1 MCDVV
6 GQTVQLLPAGR
17 SPPPRSCALPLAWA
31 WPSHRHSACV
41 GRPSGSGLGQPRDSS
56 ARALSCS
63 VMRGRADFRKPALA
77 VCGHETDHPGQE
89 CPALGS
95 VCPPQALHSDHQ
107 RVWLVTL
114 QAHPTCRSVPPSPHW
129 VPPGWWQCPRALSS
143 ACYKASQGT
152 LSCKLGPLASHS
164 EKGLGFLFPFVF
176 IWAFP
181 LFVFSF
187 RPDI

>member
-41 GRPSGSGLGQPRDSS
+41 GKSSGSGLGQPRDSS

-89 CPALGS
+89 RPALGS

-114 QAHPTCRSVPPSPHW
+114 QAHPTCRSVPPSPPLGASRM
-129 VPPGWWQCPRALSS
+129 VAV
-143 ACYKASQGT
+143 SQGPV
-152 LSCKLGPLASHS
+152 LSMLQSLAGDTELQARAS
-164 EKGLGFLFPFVF
+164 GL
-176 IWAFP
+176 A
-181 LFVFSF
+181 
-187 RPDI
+187 